1 MKNTELEIKSKLI
14 REMKLHLRDKTTYQI
29 ISMINFSI
37 CSNLQYSG
45 CELNESDSTLI
56 IYIYTDGN
64 LTVEITRNNNLI
76 SETTFVKICIGS
88 KVVRFWH
95 LTDPE

>member
-14 REMKLHLRDKTTYQI
+14 REMKLHLRDKTTEQI
-29 ISMINFSI
+29 ISVINFAT
-37 CSNLQYSG
+37 CSDLQYSK
-45 CELNESDSTLI
+45 CELNEADSTLLI
-56 IYIYTDGN
+56 SIYTDKD
-64 LTVEITRNNNLI
+64 LTVEVTRNSKLV
-76 SETTFVKICIGS
+76 SEATFVKICIGS